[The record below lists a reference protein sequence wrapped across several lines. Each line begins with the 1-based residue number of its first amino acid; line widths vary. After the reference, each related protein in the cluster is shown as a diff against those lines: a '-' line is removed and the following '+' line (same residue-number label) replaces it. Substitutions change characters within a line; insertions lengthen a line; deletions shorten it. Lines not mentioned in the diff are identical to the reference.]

1 VAGVYLIGKFI
12 PLEAARVPV
21 KGLWTG
27 DVG

>member
-12 PLEAARVPV
+12 PLEAARVPA

-27 DVG
+27 DVE